1 MTKVSYPED
10 AYPLQEVGRVLL
22 FILNMLQKR
31 CELNTGFYNYATLDV
46 ACAFRLVSQT
56 KEEKLTPG

>member
-46 ACAFRLVSQT
+46 VGAFRLGFQT